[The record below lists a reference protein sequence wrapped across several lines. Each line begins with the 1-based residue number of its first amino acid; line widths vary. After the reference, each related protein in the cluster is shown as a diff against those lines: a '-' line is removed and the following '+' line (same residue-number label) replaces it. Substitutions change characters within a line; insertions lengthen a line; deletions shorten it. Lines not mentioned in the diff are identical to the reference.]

1 MTPQVIAEV
10 VACIRMKDE
19 IENVNSSQVIAV
31 MGFEHFWSYF
41 FPKKKERRNNM
52 FIPICILGMTSV
64 VQGDRITF
72 QHGSSVES
80 IAFKDDRL
88 IYTLGKKRIEIG
100 IDEMDAILIGWYSQ
114 FDASMHG
121 FCSII
126 IQNHDDGIAEIKYSK

>member
-1 MTPQVIAEV
+1 
-10 VACIRMKDE
+10 
-19 IENVNSSQVIAV
+19 
-31 MGFEHFWSYF
+31 
-41 FPKKKERRNNM
+41 M